1 MSAQLVAGA
10 DSLLASRLLASAATF
25 RSRRFALRSS
35 VSSFASRSPLDITP
49 LTSRGVDKACLTPK
63 GLWLRRRAPQIRG
76 VPACCDTHEAL
87 MSGRPRSG
95 SSATRKALSRRH
107 RSGSRMRHS

>member
-63 GLWLRRRAPQIRG
+63 RSLASPQSAPN
-76 VPACCDTHEAL
+76 
-87 MSGRPRSG
+87 PRSA
-95 SSATRKALSRRH
+95 SML
-107 RSGSRMRHS
+107 